1 MQDNLITA
9 TGKTFQC
16 GSAMSLDSQ
25 RLLYIRLSNMSLV
38 QAATVFSNPQE
49 TVQLWWGKQYFSG
62 YTKLE
67 AIIPE
72 GPNIRVNLRKE

>member
-1 MQDNLITA
+1 MTGLKTK
-9 TGKTFQC
+9 TGKTFSC
-16 GSAMSLDSQ
+16 GSAVSLDSQ
-25 RLLYIRLSNMSLV
+25 GLLYIRLSNMSLV
-38 QAATVFSNPQE
+38 QAATVFGNPQE

-67 AIIPE
+67 AIIQE